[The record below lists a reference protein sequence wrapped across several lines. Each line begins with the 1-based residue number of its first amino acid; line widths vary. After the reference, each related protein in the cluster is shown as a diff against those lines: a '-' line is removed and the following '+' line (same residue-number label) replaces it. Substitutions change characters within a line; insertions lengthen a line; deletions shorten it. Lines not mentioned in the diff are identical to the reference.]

1 LIVGIFVEG
10 VMRRVPKWPV
20 KLILVAFVLAL
31 PLKAGIDNIGR
42 FNRSD
47 KNSQAQARAWVEQ
60 HVSKGA
66 PICTAGWFTN
76 GPRLVD
82 VDPSRQGTTNDYF
95 MYRRAYNNRYIQGY
109 FAAHQRYIQSGQPF
123 FDIANWGRKSLAS
136 SGDQSQFVDFCR
148 NHKSTF
154 VIVSDDKA
162 NDLGLAKVAQFGSI
176 RIFEMDPGRG

>member
-1 LIVGIFVEG
+1 
-10 VMRRVPKWPV
+10 
-20 KLILVAFVLAL
+20 
-31 PLKAGIDNIGR
+31 
-42 FNRSD
+42 
-47 KNSQAQARAWVEQ
+47 
-60 HVSKGA
+60 
-66 PICTAGWFTN
+66 
-76 GPRLVD
+76 
-82 VDPSRQGTTNDYF
+82 

-109 FAAHQRYIQSGQPF
+109 FAAHQRYIQSGNVLRYRQL
-123 FDIANWGRKSLAS
+123 GKKVLAS